1 MKNSILFFILLV
13 SHMSYAQLSVN
24 KINTHISYTSKDEYF
39 KPLHFTFISYSFVG
53 KITIEYNKYCE
64 SGIFVGKTMYN
75 KNEQFSTFD
84 SKYVTSYTY
93 FGINHSFFIFP
104 ICKIKS
110 NRFQVYVPLNLG
122 VSYMKFPNNII
133 TASKSF
139 LYSYGIGTSLNII
152 KRMSI
157 FFECEFNNRVSISSP
172 YLQFGVSYNWG
183 KIKDE

>member
-1 MKNSILFFILLV
+1 
-13 SHMSYAQLSVN
+13 MSYAQLSVN

-64 SGIFVGKTMYN
+64 SGIFVGKTIYN
-75 KNEQFSTFD
+75 TNERFSTSD
-84 SKYVTSYTY
+84 SKYITSYNY

-104 ICKIKS
+104 IFNIEN
-110 NRFQVYVPLNLG
+110 NRLQVYVPLNFG

-133 TASKSF
+133 TALKSF

-152 KRMSI
+152 KKMII
-157 FFECEFNNRVSISSP
+157 FLECEFNNRVSISSP
-172 YLQFGVSYNWG
+172 YLQFGISYNWG
-183 KIKDE
+183 KTKDE